1 MSNNMEK
8 NFILPRKLI
17 PATLVM
23 IAIGLAAVITGM
35 LSDPSRTWSNI
46 LFSNFYFL
54 TLSIGAML
62 FYSIQYIT
70 GSEWSVILQ
79 RIPLSLGSYLP
90 VAALVMLLMYFG
102 LPQVYEWAHHGITQ
116 TDEVIAHKSA
126 FLNVPFFMTRI
137 LIYFALWISLALVL
151 FRLAVQ
157 EDRNP
162 GNHYYERS
170 AFYAK
175 AFIFAAAILFSF
187 AAVDWIMTIDVH
199 WYSTLFGFR
208 IMVTSIYFAVAAIVL
223 ILLFLKSM
231 GYLPG
236 LNEAHRHDLARYLF
250 RFSIVYGYLWFM
262 QYLIIWYA
270 NIPETVIYYIPRVQ
284 GEWQPLFYA
293 DLFLN
298 FVIPFVVLMSDN
310 LGRRKPVLFTISSL
324 LIIGLWVSLFQQI
337 MPGTLGALRIG
348 FIEVGM
354 WFGFLGLFLLLAFYS
369 LSRMALV
376 PVNHPLIGSSVHHH
390 L

>member
-1 MSNNMEK
+1 MEK
-8 NFILPRKLI
+8 NFILPRKMV
-17 PATLVM
+17 PAAIILT
-23 IAIGLAAVITGM
+23 AIGLAAVIAGL

-46 LFSNFYFL
+46 LFSNFFFL
-54 TLSIGAML
+54 TISIGALL

-70 GSEWSVILQ
+70 GSEWSVIIQ
-79 RIPLSLGSYLP
+79 RIPLSLGAYLP
-90 VAALVMLLMYFG
+90 VAAIVMLLMYFG
-102 LPQVYEWAHHGITQ
+102 LPQVYEWAHPGITQ

-137 LIYFALWISLALVL
+137 LIYFGLWISLAMVL

-162 GNHYYERS
+162 GQYYYEKS

-187 AAVDWIMTIDVH
+187 AAVDWIMTIDAH

-223 ILLFLKSM
+223 ILLFLRSM
-231 GYLPG
+231 GYLPQ
-236 LNEAHRHDLARYLF
+236 LREAHRHDLARYLF

-262 QYLIIWYA
+262 QFLIIWYA
-270 NIPETVIYYIPRVQ
+270 NIPETVIYYKPRFQ

-337 MPGTLGALRIG
+337 MPGSYGPLRIG

-354 WFGFLGLFLLLAFYS
+354 WLGFLGIFLLLTFYS